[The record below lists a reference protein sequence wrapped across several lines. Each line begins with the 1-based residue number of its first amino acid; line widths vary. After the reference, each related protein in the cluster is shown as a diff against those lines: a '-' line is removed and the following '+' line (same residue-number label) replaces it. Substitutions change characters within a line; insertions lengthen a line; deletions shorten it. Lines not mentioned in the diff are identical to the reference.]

1 MMVTLPVYTRG
12 ATYTTYVLTR
22 MNYGWIIA
30 IELQIVAKT
39 TIIKSRF
46 NELDVS
52 NYKQKIKLHLL
63 RVSLTI

>member
-1 MMVTLPVYTRG
+1 MVTLLVYTHG

-39 TIIKSRF
+39 IIIKLRF
-46 NELDVS
+46 NGLDIS
-52 NYKQKIKLHLL
+52 NYKQKIKLQLL